1 MRSRPVIVSALSAAL
16 APVLCATL
24 AAAPAAAGGRGR
36 AAREERRE
44 QREDRREDRRDEARE
59 NRDDR
64 RDGATPGANKR
75 QRRQGSRIVGGV
87 RSGQLTKAEVDGLA
101 AREKALRDLE
111 GSMKADGAMTPDE
124 RKKLHDELD
133 ALSRAIRSEKHDAD
147 RSAPLRLRD
156 GNDDKAA
163 AGRGRRLGEVR
174 RELNR
179 TDLPPEQRAA
189 LEAEHTRLVDELYEE
204 ALDG

>member
-1 MRSRPVIVSALSAAL
+1 MLRSVAGLVVLALSVSSSPAL
-16 APVLCATL
+16 AG
-24 AAAPAAAGGRGR
+24 GGRGR

-44 QREDRREDRRDEARE
+44 NREERREEARE

-64 RDGATPGANKR
+64 RDDRRGKGEAGVNKR

-87 RSGQLTKAEVDGLA
+87 RSGQLTPAEVDALT
-101 AREKALRDLE
+101 AREKSLRDLE
-111 GSMKADGAMTPDE
+111 ASMRADGALTPDE

-133 ALSRAIRSEKHDAD
+133 GLGRAIRSEKHDAD
-147 RSAPLRLRD
+147 RSAALRLRD
-156 GNDDKAA
+156 GNDDKAGA
-163 AGRGRRLGEVR
+163 ARGRRLGEVR

-179 TDLPPEQRAA
+179 ADLSPEQRAA

-204 ALDG
+204 AGD